1 MATNSQ
7 WAEYLSNF
15 ALTALIEEG
24 SREAPFIVRHPDDDP
39 CLVVPVVYF
48 DGEAVTVYVF
58 YAPKNRLSIQAVM
71 DEDPKRLTTEWQRY
85 CRAFAVARLSP
96 KTDRDLIL
104 LDYGATRRAAA
115 ALGKPYNA
123 RLTPPL
129 RDIDKALGT
138 KLDKVHG
145 VRWLRTDKWGRSLV
159 QPTL

>member
-1 MATNSQ
+1 MASNSQ
-7 WAEYLSNF
+7 WSEFLGNF
-15 ALTALIEEG
+15 ALAALVREG
-24 SREAPFIVRHPDDDP
+24 AKESPFIVRHTDDVP
-39 CLVVPVVYF
+39 CLVMPIVDF
-48 DGEAVTVYVF
+48 DKEAVTVYVF

-123 RLTPPL
+123 RLTPSL

-145 VRWLRTDKWGRSLV
+145 LRWLRTDKWGRSLV
-159 QPTL
+159 AHP